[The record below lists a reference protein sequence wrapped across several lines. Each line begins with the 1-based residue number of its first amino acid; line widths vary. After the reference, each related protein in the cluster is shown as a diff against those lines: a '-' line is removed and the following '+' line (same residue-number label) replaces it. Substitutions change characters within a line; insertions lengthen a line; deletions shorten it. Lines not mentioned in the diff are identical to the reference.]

1 VSGVLSRILPYLLA
15 HRQTVAWALAQVVLI
30 SACELLKPWPLK
42 IVIDSILGGQPL
54 PWGFAADWSAPALL
68 LAACGSLVVLYALV
82 GAFTVLNNYTTIGAG
97 QRMVNDLRS
106 DLYAHLHRLSLAF
119 HSRARVGDL
128 LYRVTADT
136 LALQT
141 LTMNCLFPALTA
153 LMLLL
158 GMGTVMLFL
167 DPALTLL
174 ALAVCPL
181 LFVAIARLSRV
192 INRAAGQA
200 REHDSE
206 VYTVV
211 QRAMSAMRVVQA
223 FTREEDEH
231 RRFMT
236 ASRQSLAA
244 GRRLYTL
251 QTIYSAVIN
260 LVIAVGTAAVVW
272 VGARHVL
279 DGSLSVGSLVVFVA
293 YLASLYGPVDSMFQ
307 TWGLAQSSA
316 VGVQRVFE
324 LLDQEQTLADGAHE
338 APAGGVRGEVTWEG
352 VWFEYTPG
360 RPVLR
365 DIDLHVAPGQ
375 KVAIVGAT
383 GVGKSTLLGLLPR
396 FHDAAAGRVL
406 IDGIDVRDY
415 TLASLRRQI
424 AMVLQPPLVLPTTL
438 RDNIAFGRATAGPD
452 DVVAA
457 ARLASIHDT
466 ILARPDGY
474 DTIVGEQGVTLSE
487 GEKQRLTIARAI
499 VRNAPILILD
509 EPTSSLDTE
518 TEALIMQGLERLV
531 AGRTT
536 FVIAHRLS
544 TVRKADLIV
553 VLREGRI
560 VEHGSFDALV
570 ERGGVFAGL
579 YRLAGGPRAEGRVAI
594 P

>member
-1 VSGVLSRILPYLLA
+1 
-15 HRQTVAWALAQVVLI
+15 
-30 SACELLKPWPLK
+30 
-42 IVIDSILGGQPL
+42 
-54 PWGFAADWSAPALL
+54 
-68 LAACGSLVVLYALV
+68 
-82 GAFTVLNNYTTIGAG
+82 
-97 QRMVNDLRS
+97 
-106 DLYAHLHRLSLAF
+106 
-119 HSRARVGDL
+119 
-128 LYRVTADT
+128 
-136 LALQT
+136 
-141 LTMNCLFPALTA
+141 
-153 LMLLL
+153 
-158 GMGTVMLFL
+158 
-167 DPALTLL
+167 
-174 ALAVCPL
+174 
-181 LFVAIARLSRV
+181 
-192 INRAAGQA
+192 
-200 REHDSE
+200 
-206 VYTVV
+206 
-211 QRAMSAMRVVQA
+211 
-223 FTREEDEH
+223 
-231 RRFMT
+231 
-236 ASRQSLAA
+236 
-244 GRRLYTL
+244 
-251 QTIYSAVIN
+251 
-260 LVIAVGTAAVVW
+260 
-272 VGARHVL
+272 
-279 DGSLSVGSLVVFVA
+279 
-293 YLASLYGPVDSMFQ
+293 
-307 TWGLAQSSA
+307 
-316 VGVQRVFE
+316 VFE
-324 LLDQEQTLADGAHE
+324 LLDQEQTVADGTRE

-352 VWFEYTPG
+352 VGFEYTPG

-365 DIDLHVAPGQ
+365 GIDLHVAPGQ

-383 GVGKSTLLGLLPR
+383 GVGKSTMLGLLPR
-396 FHDAAAGRVL
+396 FYDATAGRVL
-406 IDGIDVRDY
+406 IDGVDVRDY

-438 RDNIAFGRATAGPD
+438 GDNIAFGRATARPD
-452 DVVAA
+452 DIVAA
-457 ARLASIHDT
+457 ARLASIHDA